1 MAIPQ
6 SFNYT
11 TERSKNQGDFKKKA
25 QKITKPR
32 VQTLG
37 FGAGI
42 DLSSR
47 VVSNQVFST
56 RMSLTS
62 VFGMGTGGTSLP
74 LTPALSRLRT
84 LKTEQQANRYL
95 RISRRKSPR
104 PISMRWLNMSPC
116 LHLAPI
122 NLIVFEGSYSFE
134 MMGYLILRSASRLD
148 AFSVYP
154 FRT

>member
-1 MAIPQ
+1 MPYRLAIPQ

-84 LKTEQQANRYL
+84 LKTEQQAIALEN
-95 RISRRKSPR
+95 
-104 PISMRWLNMSPC
+104 
-116 LHLAPI
+116 LAKEKP
-122 NLIVFEGSYSFE
+122 ST
-134 MMGYLILRSASRLD
+134 D
-148 AFSVYP
+148 
-154 FRT
+154 